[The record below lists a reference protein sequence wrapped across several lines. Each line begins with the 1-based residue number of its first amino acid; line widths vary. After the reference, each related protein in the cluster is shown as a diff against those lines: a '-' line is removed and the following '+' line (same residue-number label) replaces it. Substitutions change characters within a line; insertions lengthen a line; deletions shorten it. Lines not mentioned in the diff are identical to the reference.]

1 MPDLR
6 ASGVSPSIRID
17 VSSRVQCHV
26 HWCQSAKMSVDG
38 DVDAGQGHFGRCQA
52 PGVAEVGQLVD
63 EGIVSSVGVVVEH
76 R

>member
-1 MPDLR
+1 
-6 ASGVSPSIRID
+6 
-17 VSSRVQCHV
+17 
-26 HWCQSAKMSVDG
+26 MSVDG

-52 PGVAEVGQLVD
+52 PGVAEVGQLVE